1 MAWLKHQLK
10 QIASKIIIVAIIYEI
25 NINNKNKQK
34 LSRKLALTTVRMTI
48 PLVNLLRNSE
58 VNAN

>member
-1 MAWLKHQLK
+1 MVETSVETNSK
-10 QIASKIIIVAIIYEI
+10 QKIIIVAIIYEI